1 MAKSVT
7 RKQKRSNYSVRP
19 GAGVKVIVAFGE
31 IPESVR
37 EVFMSFLAY
46 YLISSD
52 ATLDSAGEDTTEEH
66 SSQNLYE
73 LWIDWT
79 QEIQWSSL
87 TGYERREAVK
97 VMFEVLRK
105 KDERSC
111 FS

>member
-19 GAGVKVIVAFGE
+19 GAAVNVVVAYLE
-31 IPESVR
+31 LPESVR
-37 EVFMSFLAY
+37 EVFMSFLAF

-52 ATLDSAGEDTTEEH
+52 TGDSAGQYTTEEQ

-87 TGYERREAVK
+87 TGYERREAVR
-97 VMFEVLRK
+97 VMFEVLSK
-105 KDERSC
+105 KDDRGC